1 MKSIVV
7 FIFVITLA
15 SCNQKP
21 APSLSFDTISKQDS
35 IPSKVMLDQKVWMTK
50 NLNLIV
56 ENSFCPADSLNCQL
70 YGRLYTWKAAIE
82 GCRALA
88 EGWRLPTNEEWQN
101 MAKLYGGIVDDSND
115 QGKAA
120 YINLSEDGIGGF
132 NALLAGNRQP
142 DGDYQRLGA
151 HGFYWTATES
161 DSTEAWFY
169 NFAKNATLL
178 NHHTGSKLRA
188 ISVRCVKKLANS
200 GNDNDGDE
208 HFTSVY
214 DTLRK
219 IDLPLTWTPVEWSD
233 LYMKHIEKYGI
244 RHGDL
249 TTDRP
254 YGMLVDEE
262 NYKGIIFVSPDATGS
277 PVLLTF
283 DRNGK
288 QVDGMMLMGD
298 WGNNDP
304 SFGTSEIV
312 TIDENRVIHM
322 IDSISTWDLDET
334 GDRIE
339 STKKTTVKNEWY
351 QILTTGVIKKIKSN
365 DPQ

>member
-1 MKSIVV
+1 MKFTYSILFLAILQ
-7 FIFVITLA
+7 FIL
-15 SCNQKP
+15 
-21 APSLSFDTISKQDS
+21 
-35 IPSKVMLDQKVWMTK
+35 
-50 NLNLIV
+50 
-56 ENSFCPADSLNCQL
+56 
-70 YGRLYTWKAAIE
+70 
-82 GCRALA
+82 GCS
-88 EGWRLPTNEEWQN
+88 GKYN
-101 MAKLYGGIVDDSND
+101 
-115 QGKAA
+115 QGKLEEV
-120 YINLSEDGIGGF
+120 NDDV
-132 NALLAGNRQP
+132 Q
-142 DGDYQRLGA
+142 
-151 HGFYWTATES
+151 
-161 DSTEAWFY
+161 
-169 NFAKNATLL
+169 
-178 NHHTGSKLRA
+178 NHF
-188 ISVRCVKKLANS
+188 I
-200 GNDNDGDE
+200 
-208 HFTSVY
+208 SVY

-249 TTDRP
+249 KTDRP

-339 STKKTTVKNEWY
+339 STKKTTVSNEWY
-351 QILTTGVIKKIKSN
+351 QILKTGVIKKIKSN
-365 DPQ
+365 NPQ